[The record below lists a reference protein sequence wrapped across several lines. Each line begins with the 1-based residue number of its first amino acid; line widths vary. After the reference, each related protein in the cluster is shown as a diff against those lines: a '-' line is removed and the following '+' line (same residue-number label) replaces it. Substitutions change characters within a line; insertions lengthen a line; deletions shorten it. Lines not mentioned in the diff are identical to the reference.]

1 MNDAEYIFN
10 QTSAERKRIGR
21 GDWCKKRQGG
31 RQVRLPSDHMTAKE
45 IKERSGPCMSYDLNA
60 PVRWPDFK
68 AWPSDL
74 QREYLQKLETKYH
87 ATTNDIAIMMGIGY
101 KPLAQLKR
109 DLGIAGKRGGKR
121 PPLDTDGWER
131 FWIAN
136 DPRVLASAEKCPETP
151 ADPAE
156 KLPEEKGPASAII
169 KLQKE
174 AKEAE
179 EKAKLGMDSVMN
191 IAILLDKLRG
201 TGAKLTIEVTL

>member
-1 MNDAEYIFN
+1 
-10 QTSAERKRIGR
+10 
-21 GDWCKKRQGG
+21 
-31 RQVRLPSDHMTAKE
+31 
-45 IKERSGPCMSYDLNA
+45 MSYDLNA